1 VFRVKNLCAAIN
13 SGTFLHAAKRNS
25 GMDPMALAKLFN
37 PSSVAVIGA
46 SQEEGKLGHEIL
58 RNLIQAGCKAS
69 LYPVNPKASEILGL
83 KAYPRV
89 DTVPGKVEMAV
100 IVVPA
105 KFVPEVM
112 GQCANIGVKAAVIIS
127 GGFRE
132 VGADGEE
139 LEKALAEIAAKGG
152 IRVIGPNCQGINNP
166 HSGLCAT
173 WPLVTRKGPIAVI
186 TQSGTVGAAMSCWAE
201 QEGIGI
207 SKCVALGNRID
218 VNECDLIEYF
228 CQESN
233 THVIAVYVEGVAD
246 GQRFIQVCSSA
257 SRKKPIVVLKPGRT
271 AAGVKAVQS
280 HTKSLA
286 GRDEVF
292 DAVCRKTGII
302 RVDTVEQLLDA
313 AKALAFLSPPKGNG
327 TLIVT
332 SSGGSGILA
341 SDTAQRLGFDL
352 PEPDKDAKQRLAADL
367 PSQCVLSNPFDLTM
381 TTADKYELVIK
392 ETAKDLGI
400 SSFVA
405 IFGDPIPSAA
415 EAIDRARKST
425 DKPIVVVYLGGSDTE
440 RIERSKMHEIG
451 IPVFSSPERGV
462 TALHALL
469 KYSRSLGTR

>member
-1 VFRVKNLCAAIN
+1 
-13 SGTFLHAAKRNS
+13 
-25 GMDPMALAKLFN
+25 MDPMALTKLFE

-46 SQEEGKLGHEIL
+46 SQEEGKLGHDIL
-58 RNLIQAGCKAS
+58 RNLIQAGCKAA
-69 LYPVNPKASEILGL
+69 LYPVNPKASKILGL
-83 KAYPRV
+83 KAYPRI
-89 DTVPGKVEMAV
+89 DTIEGGVEMAV

-112 GQCANIGVKAAVIIS
+112 EQCGKIGVKAAVIIS

-132 VGADGEE
+132 VGAEGQG
-139 LEKALAEIAAKGG
+139 LETALREIAAKCR
-152 IRVIGPNCQGINNP
+152 IRVVGPNCQGINNP
-166 HSGLCAT
+166 HAGLCAT

-218 VNECDLIEYF
+218 INECDLIEYF

-233 THVIAVYVEGVAD
+233 TRVIAVYLEGVAD
-246 GQRFIQVCSSA
+246 GQRFIQVCSAA
-257 SRKKPIVVLKPGRT
+257 SKKKPIVALKPGRT
-271 AAGVKAVQS
+271 AAGVKAMQS

-286 GRDEVF
+286 GRDEIF
-292 DAVCRKTGII
+292 DAVCRKTGVI

-313 AKALAFLSPPKGNG
+313 AKALAFLNPPKGKG

-341 SDTAQRLGFDL
+341 SDTAQRLGFEL
-352 PEPDKDAKQRLAADL
+352 PEPDKDAKQKLAAVL

-381 TTADKYELVIK
+381 TTADRYELVI
-392 ETAKDLGI
+392 EEMAKDSEI

-405 IFGDPIPSAA
+405 IFGDPIAGAA

-425 DKPIVVVYLGGSDTE
+425 DKPIIVVYLGGSDTE

-451 IPVFSSPERGV
+451 IPAFPSPERGV
-462 TALHALL
+462 TALYALL
-469 KYSRSLGTR
+469 KYSRYLRAS